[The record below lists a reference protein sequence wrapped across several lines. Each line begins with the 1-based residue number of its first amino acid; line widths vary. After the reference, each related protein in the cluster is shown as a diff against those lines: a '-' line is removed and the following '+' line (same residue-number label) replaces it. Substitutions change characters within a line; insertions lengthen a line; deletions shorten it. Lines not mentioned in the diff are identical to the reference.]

1 LPKIS
6 LIVCILILLPGCG
19 AKGEL
24 FLAKPTS
31 EKAADTVNTDSETDP
46 QVVEPK
52 AESDQMKP
60 SSAKLKL
67 ELPSK

>member
-1 LPKIS
+1 MPKIS
-6 LIVCILILLPGCG
+6 FIVCILILLPGCG

-31 EKAADTVNTDSETDP
+31 EKATETVNTDSETDP

-52 AESDQMKP
+52 TESDQMKP
-60 SSAKLKL
+60 SSPKLKL

>member
-6 LIVCILILLPGCG
+6 FIVCILILLPGCG

-31 EKAADTVNTDSETDP
+31 EKATDTVNTDSETDP

-52 AESDQMKP
+52 TESDQMKP

-67 ELPSK
+67 ELPRK